1 MAKTVT
7 EQEVKAVI
15 KKIAK
20 GQFFNMRYIKKDGT
34 YRTATCQLG
43 VHSPKDIP
51 SPKGTGESAHEAL
64 EAGRVKYF
72 EPNHRNEDGTVSTAY
87 RQASISRIISITTN
101 GETYI
106 VKH

>member
-1 MAKTVT
+1 MAKTIT
-7 EQEVKAVI
+7 EQEVKHII
-15 KKIAK
+15 KNITK
-20 GQFFNMRYIKKDGT
+20 GQFFCMRYVKKDGS

-43 VHSPKDIP
+43 VHNPKGM
-51 SPKGTGESAHEAL
+51 SAPKGTGESAMDAL

-72 EPNHRNEDGTVSTAY
+72 EPNHKNEDGTVSTAY
-87 RQASISRIISITTN
+87 RQANISRIVSITAN

>member
-7 EQEVKAVI
+7 EQEVKTLI
-15 KKIAK
+15 KKITK
-20 GQFFNMRYIKKDGT
+20 GQFFNMRYIKRDGS

-43 VHSPKDIP
+43 VHSPKDVP
-51 SPKGTGESAHEAL
+51 SPKGTGESAHDAL

-72 EPNHRNEDGTVSTAY
+72 EPNRRNPDGTVSTVY